1 MNENQ
6 LSYFREKLQEEK
18 KALVSQITG
27 LENSGLHLALGDS
40 IGELSLY
47 DNHPGDVGDE
57 LFERSKDLALRGN
70 AHVLL
75 ERVEAALG
83 SIKSGTYGT
92 CDECLKG
99 IPLARLEVAPWASKC
114 IQCQRHE
121 DDGDQASRPLEEA
134 LLTPP
139 FKRTF
144 LDDDPNDFVGFD
156 GEDALQAV
164 LRYGSSDSP
173 QDLPGTHDYED
184 LIPNHEEQQG
194 IVEPGDAIPNHS
206 YRQVKTEK

>member
-1 MNENQ
+1 MN
-6 LSYFREKLQEEK
+6 YFREKLQEEK
-18 KALVSQITG
+18 QVLVSQMAG
-27 LENSGLHLALGDS
+27 LEKSGLHHALGES

-47 DNHPGDVGDE
+47 DNHPADVGDE
-57 LFERSKDLALRGN
+57 LFERSKDIALRDN

-75 ERVEAALG
+75 ETVEAALK

-92 CDECLKG
+92 CEDCSKS

-114 IQCQRHE
+114 MNCQQHE
-121 DDGDQASRPLEEA
+121 DETDYANRPIEEA
-134 LLTPP
+134 MLTPP

-144 LDDDPNDFVGFD
+144 LDDDPIDFVGFD

-173 QDLPGTHDYED
+173 QDLPGTHDYQD
-184 LIPNHEEQQG
+184 LIPNHDRQQG
-194 IVEPGDAIPNHS
+194 IVDRGDAIPNHS
-206 YRQVKTEK
+206 YRQVKKEK